1 MYIHFIFMEYKETKT
16 EYLVTIKDESKDLT
30 SNYINNLIYNNLIYN
45 KLIKGENNNN
55 NNNNLGINY
64 FSIFYIKKGIIIEN
78 NDLWKKLFNIYIS
91 EIKLIY
97 LIDSNYIN
105 NLLNNNIILF
115 NLNSYKNK
123 IYPIIIDQ
131 YNI

>member
-30 SNYINNLIYNNLIYN
+30 SNYINNLIYNN
-45 KLIKGENNNN
+45 LIKGENNNN

>member
-30 SNYINNLIYNNLIYN
+30 SNYINNLIYNNLI
-45 KLIKGENNNN
+45 IGQNNNN
-55 NNNNLGINY
+55 NNIGINY
-64 FSIFYIKKGIIIEN
+64 FSLFYIKKGMVIKSKE
-78 NDLWKKLFNIYIS
+78 LWKELIKIYMS
-91 EIKLIY
+91 EINLIN
-97 LIDSNYIN
+97 LINSNYID

-115 NLNSYKNK
+115 NLNFYKSK
-123 IYPIIIDQ
+123 IYPLIINQ

>member
-30 SNYINNLIYNNLIYN
+30 SNYINNLIYNNLI
-45 KLIKGENNNN
+45 KGENN

-123 IYPIIIDQ
+123 IYPLIIDQ